1 MTADEEKRDVDEDET
16 AFDRFRDLARKLAQ
30 VPKHEVD
37 AEQAGA
43 VQTCSRAGPFAKRT
57 RPRQTPPYA

>member
-1 MTADEEKRDVDEDET
+1 VTADEEKRDVDEDET

-37 AEQAGA
+37 AEQAGYR
-43 VQTCSRAGPFAKRT
+43 SG
-57 RPRQTPPYA
+57 